1 MQKVEQGGL
10 ELAGAPAVG
19 RTSLLAKRVLDLAV
33 AVPMLIAL
41 APVMLLVA
49 LAVRLDSPGPA
60 LFRQQRLGKDR
71 RPFTVLK
78 FRSMYVDADEAV
90 HRWAV
95 RQFAA
100 GRPVA
105 VVDGK
110 PQYKPSD
117 DPRITRVG
125 RFIRTTGLDEL
136 PQLFNV
142 IRGEMS
148 LVGPRPAIPYELEH
162 YQAHHYRRFA
172 VPPGITGLWQV
183 RRGPATSLEDMIR
196 QDLEYIESV
205 SLWLDLKILLAT
217 VPVVL
222 LKRCAF

>member
-1 MQKVEQGGL
+1 
-10 ELAGAPAVG
+10 
-19 RTSLLAKRVLDLAV
+19 
-33 AVPMLIAL
+33 
-41 APVMLLVA
+41 LVA

-60 LFRQQRLGKDR
+60 LFRQERLGKDR

-136 PQLFNV
+136 PQLINV

-162 YQAHHYRRFA
+162 YQEWHYRRFA

-183 RRGPATSLEDMIR
+183 RRGPETSLEDMVR
-196 QDLEYIESV
+196 QDVEYIQSV
-205 SLWLDLKILLAT
+205 SPWLDLKILLAT

-222 LKRCAF
+222 FKRCAF